1 MERQYTVV
9 PHSVS
14 SDTEALLSFYPLPGF
29 GMIPVNAFLI
39 RAAEPVLVDT
49 GILSESEAFMEGLES
64 VIDIEDIRWV
74 WLTHTDPDHIGSLSR
89 ILRQAPEARVV
100 TTFLGMGKMI
110 LSGLP
115 PDRAYLINPGQSL
128 DVGDREL
135 RAFRPPTFDAPE
147 STGFFDT
154 KAETLFSVDSFGAA
168 VNGPVQNAADISAE
182 DLREGLIAWTSLDVP
197 WLNQVPAERFNQA
210 LNTVRDFRPRM
221 ILSSHLP
228 PAEGM
233 MDVLIDNVLAARE
246 VPPFVGPDQAEM
258 MKMMARVQGPG
269 APGSSVPSQGGE

>member
-1 MERQYTVV
+1 
-9 PHSVS
+9 
-14 SDTEALLSFYPLPGF
+14 
-29 GMIPVNAFLI
+29 MIPVNAFLI
-39 RAAEPVLVDT
+39 RADEPVLVDT
-49 GILSESEAFMEGLES
+49 GILSESDAFMEALES
-64 VIDIEDIRWV
+64 VIDLDDIRWV
-74 WLTHTDPDHIGSLSR
+74 WLTHTDPDHIGSLAR
-89 ILRQAPEARVV
+89 ILGQAPEARVV

-115 PDRAYLINPGQSL
+115 PDRAYLVNPGQSL

-154 KAETLFSVDSFGAA
+154 ETKNLFSVDSFGAA
-168 VNGPVQNAADISAE
+168 VNAPAQNAADIPPE

-197 WLNQVPAERFNQA
+197 WLNQVPADRLNQA
-210 LNTVRDFRPRM
+210 LNTVRDFEPRT

-233 MDVLIDNVLAARE
+233 MDALIDNVLAARE

-258 MKMMARVQGPG
+258 MKMMEDMAGPG
-269 APGSSVPSQGGE
+269 APGAGVPG

>member
-1 MERQYTVV
+1 MERAYTVT

-49 GILSESEAFMEGLES
+49 GILSESDAFMEGLES
-64 VIDIEDIRWV
+64 IIDIDDIRWV
-74 WLTHTDPDHIGSLSR
+74 WLTHTDPDHIGSVAR
-89 ILRQAPEARVV
+89 ILGQAPEARVV

-115 PDRAYLINPGQSL
+115 PDRVYLVNPGQSL

-154 KAETLFSVDSFGAA
+154 KSETLFSVDSFGAA
-168 VNGPVQNAADISAE
+168 VNGPAQNAADIPPE
-182 DLREGLIAWTSLDVP
+182 ELREGLIAWTSLDVP
-197 WLNQVPAERFNQA
+197 WLTLVSADRLGES
-210 LNTVRDFRPRM
+210 LKTVRDFQPRM
-221 ILSSHLP
+221 ILGSHLP

-233 MDVLIDNVLAARE
+233 MDALIDNLLAARE
-246 VPPFVGPDQAEM
+246 VPPFVGPDQAEL
-258 MKMMARVQGPG
+258 MKMMAGMEGPG
-269 APGSSVPSQGGE
+269 APRGGGARQKRE